1 MADKSTLNKQ
11 TRAATNSVN
20 IASKAASAISEALI
34 RFLDSRSFANR
45 EAKILSDYSK
55 NGGQLGCM
63 VVKPEVMKE
72 FKQLLQDEK
81 IPSVGV
87 RFEQDDGSTRNG
99 IVFQKSDQEKV
110 EEIREKLL
118 ASKHLVF
125 NISYKNLTSLAKEH
139 ELQVYNKLSYAEM
152 CNFKERLI
160 QNQIMFSSE
169 KNGVDR
175 YTIYVRKEDKDS
187 ADIMYAGIVK
197 ERTGSGKNI
206 YRAMDHERNNRQEAV
221 DKVLAD
227 KDATFIIGNY
237 SNKKTLYVDKQ
248 GLWYEQE
255 GSMSKREFISRKDE
269 QFEQKLCDFID
280 RIRNPR
286 VIQKEM
292 DREDAFRFKEKFD
305 NGSDRKNVM
314 KMEKAL
320 NLYGYKNLKELEQ
333 VTCIKKP
340 VERMQEL
347 GNRDLK
353 GREIYEAAYCRLVTA
368 IALCHTEKDKGYI
381 FVSEAEREAFKAD
394 QELHKQYE
402 YCLIRGYDGKCS
414 MAEKYKEE
422 TLSKEEME
430 KDIQHIQKEKHFTV
444 DDMRRAVIWREKY
457 EMPEYVDKDRDGIF
471 DEFDRDFEAERNAGE
486 KDRENYEESSF
497 RR

>member
-1 MADKSTLNKQ
+1 MADKNTVNKQ
-11 TRAATNSVN
+11 SRAATKGVD
-20 IASKAASAISEALI
+20 IASKAASATFDALI
-34 RFLDSRSFANR
+34 RFLESRSFANR
-45 EAKILSDYSK
+45 EAKILSDYVK

-63 VVKPEVMKE
+63 VINPSVMKD
-72 FKQLLQDEK
+72 FKQMLQDER
-81 IPSVGV
+81 IASVGI

-99 IVFQKSDQEKV
+99 IIFQKKDQEKV
-110 EEIREKLL
+110 EELRERLL
-118 ASKHLVF
+118 ASKHLIF
-125 NISYKNLTSLAKEH
+125 NISRANLTSLAKDH
-139 ELQVYNKLSYAEM
+139 ELHVYHELSYAEM
-152 CNFKERLI
+152 CNLKERLV
-160 QNQIMFSSE
+160 QNQVMFSSE
-169 KNGVDR
+169 KKGTDR
-175 YTIYVRKEDKDS
+175 YIIYVRKEDKDS
-187 ADIMYAGIVK
+187 ADIMYAGVRK
-197 ERTGSGKNI
+197 ERAGSGKNI
-206 YRAMDHERNNRQEAV
+206 YKAMDHERNNRQEAV

-255 GSMSKREFISRKDE
+255 GSMPKREFISRKDE

-292 DREDAFRFKEKFD
+292 DREDEFRFKEKFD
-305 NGSDRKNVM
+305 NSPDRENVM
-314 KMEKAL
+314 QMKNAL

-333 VTCIKKP
+333 VTYIKKP

-353 GREIYEAAYCRLVTA
+353 GREMYEAAYCRLITA
-368 IALCHTEKDKGYI
+368 MALCHTEKDKGYI

-402 YCLIRGYDGKCS
+402 YCLVRGYDGKCS

-422 TLSKEEME
+422 TLTKEEME

-457 EMPEYVDKDRDGIF
+457 EMPEYVDKDRDGII
-471 DEFDRDFEAERNAGE
+471 DEFHHDFEAESNAVE
-486 KDRENYEESSF
+486 KDMEYYEDSHF
-497 RR
+497 GR